1 MQLRAP
7 TRSPR
12 CRTFQFRCFRS
23 AQKFQKAP
31 NQRARWQTAHVRWC
45 MLIGFLSLLGR
56 QPQSTLSV
64 CVVACS
70 VYTGRPSPAI
80 LSGLASRCQLTQQRD
95 PFQHQ
100 DGTRLMR
107 LAAGKSREY
116 DKLVTGR
123 AADRCTGH
131 CEHEYGSSDVY
142 QLACR
147 LNTSRTPGHSWN
159 DSMDQR
165 SLLAC
170 AVLMVLG
177 LIFSV
182 NQSCARS
189 PRSSCAFKPRSFW
202 FGALLT
208 GAEDSCN
215 RALEFDSTQCS
226 SRVIRGGWQQP
237 IQGGG

>member
-1 MQLRAP
+1 
-7 TRSPR
+7 
-12 CRTFQFRCFRS
+12 
-23 AQKFQKAP
+23 
-31 NQRARWQTAHVRWC
+31 

-182 NQSCARS
+182 NRAVPEAREARAPSSPDLSGSSPSHGSRRFMQPSPGIRQHAVLFSCHPGRLAAAHSRWRIASCAGNCFCRYS
-189 PRSSCAFKPRSFW
+189 WKRMCS
-202 FGALLT
+202 T
-208 GAEDSCN
+208 G
-215 RALEFDSTQCS
+215 
-226 SRVIRGGWQQP
+226 IP
-237 IQGGG
+237 ILSNTCPLSKAIGR